1 MLTPLDRQTNAHPAG
16 WANQGERGVRTD
28 PEAVKRRRRKSLVAV
43 SVAVPVGLLHFVTGP
58 TYGGPYPEF
67 VNGYLIDILL
77 PFAFY
82 FLLCPQDVFVASLR
96 PWFVKGLPVFALGL
110 SVEIAQFYGLPIL
123 GHTFDPLDIVMYG
136 VGVLAA
142 AVLDTAVLP
151 RVLSFWAPA
160 RGA

>member
-1 MLTPLDRQTNAHPAG
+1 MLTPLDGQTRENEAL
-16 WANQGERGVRTD
+16 RTD
-28 PEAVKRRRRKSLVAV
+28 PEAAKRQRRKSLVAV

-58 TYGGPYPEF
+58 AYEGPYPEF

-82 FLLCPQDVFVASLR
+82 FLLCPQDVFLAFLR

-123 GHTFDPLDIVMYG
+123 GRTFDPLDVAMYG
-136 VGVLAA
+136 AGVLAA

-151 RVLSFWAPA
+151 RVFDFWAPA